1 MELNKI
7 KQPAAYM
14 IETLRSKGITN
25 EEILTQVEKRDI
37 TPWESLAEH
46 FDFNELIKLA
56 EQDQEA
62 FKAIVLH
69 GYSVTFVTIR
79 GLQNLLRLK
88 FDLVPDRH
96 YRVTDKG
103 ISELQ
108 INDSQL
114 TVLKQML
121 SKNCVITE
129 ENSEEQHKKIVRIEL
144 S

>member
-7 KQPAAYM
+7 TLPAAYM

-25 EEILTQVEKRDI
+25 EQLLTQINNRDI
-37 TPWESLAEH
+37 SPWKNVSEH

-56 EQDQEA
+56 DQDQNA
-62 FKAIVLH
+62 FKSIVLQ
-69 GYSVTFVTIR
+69 GYSIKFVTIR

-88 FDLVPDRH
+88 FDIVEDRD
-96 YRVTDKG
+96 YLVTDKG

-108 INDSQL
+108 IENSQL
-114 TVLKQML
+114 AVLKQML
-121 SKNCVITE
+121 SKNCTIFE
-129 ENSEEQHKKIVRIEL
+129 MKSAEQHKKIVRIEL